1 MALLKKDVRSA
12 HFQFGNSET
21 NYLSNN
27 ARTMVQHQIPRDSGN
42 HRKEAKEK
50 MQTANFCLE
59 AKPDSSPV
67 KTTNDHYLG
76 AADDKEAWENCRAT
90 VQPRQHKSNVVITN
104 NDKLQTTTEHNYQFM
119 NPSSASTAT
128 NAVASENKHMES
140 YLKAHHFRIGSSTT
154 LNYDTTN

>member
-76 AADDKEAWENCRAT
+76 AADDKEAWENCRAQ
-90 VQPRQHKSNVVITN
+90 VQPRNHKSNVVITN
-104 NDKLQTTTEHNYQFM
+104 NSGYLRCRLDLFDRLERRFFFFSKFLK
-119 NPSSASTAT
+119 STGK
-128 NAVASENKHMES
+128 AVVQ
-140 YLKAHHFRIGSSTT
+140 LSTI
-154 LNYDTTN
+154 DVR